1 MDPSVSVG
9 LERLAISPDALCCA
23 RFGLYSTYIVVG
35 FIGVPLLCLLLS
47 NRLRR
52 FAQQSISKKEK
63 RELEEAQATGFPFG
77 VGGYYFYGPCP

>member
-1 MDPSVSVG
+1 M
-9 LERLAISPDALCCA
+9 
-23 RFGLYSTYIVVG
+23 LYAVRVLVFILYTVG

>member
-1 MDPSVSVG
+1 MLYAVRVLVS
-9 LERLAISPDALCCA
+9 I
-23 RFGLYSTYIVVG
+23 LYTVG

-63 RELEEAQATGFPFG
+63 RELERSSGFG
-77 VGGYYFYGPCP
+77 VGGYYYGLLPLPVA

>member
-1 MDPSVSVG
+1 MLYAVRVCFCQATYSNI
-9 LERLAISPDALCCA
+9 LE
-23 RFGLYSTYIVVG
+23 G
-35 FIGVPLLCLLLS
+35 FIGGAFHSCVFFKRS

>member
-1 MDPSVSVG
+1 MLYAVRVLVST
-9 LERLAISPDALCCA
+9 
-23 RFGLYSTYIVVG
+23 LYTVG